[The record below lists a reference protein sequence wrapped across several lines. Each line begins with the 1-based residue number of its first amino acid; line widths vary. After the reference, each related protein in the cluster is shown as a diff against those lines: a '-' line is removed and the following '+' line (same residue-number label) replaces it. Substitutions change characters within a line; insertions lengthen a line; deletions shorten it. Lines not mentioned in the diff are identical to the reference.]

1 MRYLYAHQ
9 QDLLEKLQDPSCP
22 RAGVVLAPPG
32 AGIRTAVLV
41 HVARVAPTSL
51 VMVVT
56 RTVAEAR
63 QWAARLSDRGVV
75 VRLLAGASD
84 ALELLESRDRPQDGA
99 IVTTFSRLRSGPS
112 RRALA
117 SMRPDL
123 LIWDEPATSLPV
135 QLGDQARQVVA
146 LLSPGDGQHWAQWP
160 VLLAVGAEVLHGRGN
175 PTVREVPFEVS
186 HEELELR
193 TEARALLRNLGVEP
207 SHLASDSLPAL
218 HARLLARATNAS
230 GQLSTRVWAVLDRI
244 ENVPSD
250 DDQRDV
256 LHRTLTGV
264 ASLSRPCLVVAPT
277 PADAVYAA
285 DQLTGAASAPVP
297 VIDATLSAAV
307 RRRVLAGLAPGQCV
321 VATPVLDDLWHELP
335 IGCVLVLL
343 PFPDGS
349 GLPGRIVD
357 AVADIPGLDIIRLQE
372 VPSPAAG

>member
-9 QDLLEKLQDPSCP
+9 RDLLERLRDPSCP

-32 AGIRTAVLV
+32 AGIRTAVLQ
-41 HVARVAPTSL
+41 HVADVAPTSL

-63 QWAARLSDRGVV
+63 QWAARLADRGVV

-84 ALELLESRDRPQDGA
+84 ALELLESLDRPRDGA
-99 IVTTFSRLRSGPS
+99 IVTTFSRRQSGPS

-117 SMRPDL
+117 SVRPDL
-123 LIWDEPATSLPV
+123 LILDDPAASLPV

-146 LLSPGDGQHWAQWP
+146 LVSEGEGQHWAQWP
-160 VLLAVGAEVLHGRGN
+160 VLLAVGTEVLQDRGH
-175 PTVREVPFEVS
+175 PTVHVVPVEVS
-186 HEELELR
+186 REELELR
-193 TEARALLRNLGVEP
+193 TEARVLLRNLGVKP
-207 SHLASDSLPAL
+207 PQPWSDSLPSL
-218 HARLLARATNAS
+218 HARLLARATDADEH
-230 GQLSTRVWAVLDRI
+230 LSTRVWAVLDRI
-244 ENVPSD
+244 ENVPPD
-250 DDQRDV
+250 DGRRDV
-256 LHRTLTGV
+256 LRRTLAGV

-277 PADAVYAA
+277 PADAVYTA
-285 DQLTGAASAPVP
+285 DQLAGPASAPVP
-297 VIDATLSAAV
+297 IIDATLSAAD
-307 RRRVLAGLAPGQCV
+307 RRDVLAGLAPGQYV

-357 AVADIPGLDIIRLQE
+357 AVEDIPGLDIIRLRE
-372 VPSPAAG
+372 VASPAAG